1 MLLGHPPGLRGRADA
16 LAEAYAERAREAGWC
31 VAWADLAFDHEVREI
46 NPPRTAAGARPGTA
60 PARLNRP
67 LDRVLLPGW
76 VFRQMEGRFGYNTNR
91 RNE

>member
-46 NPPRTAAGARPGTA
+46 NPRAQQPAPDLERPRRA
-60 PARLNRP
+60 
-67 LDRVLLPGW
+67 
-76 VFRQMEGRFGYNTNR
+76 
-91 RNE
+91 